1 MGATFSAP
9 FLTDPGDPA
18 SYTVGTGSLPGVK
31 LSGLG
36 IDHPPL
42 SKAEVT
48 ERVQLCLYFPWPV
61 LGRTLPLPLYT
72 YIYIYMAQVVIKTA
86 ESLNVL

>member
-1 MGATFSAP
+1 MGVRFSAP

-36 IDHPPL
+36 IDNPPL
-42 SKAEVT
+42 SNAEVT
-48 ERVQLCLYFPWPV
+48 ERVELCLYFPWPI
-61 LGRTLPLPLYT
+61 LGRTSL
-72 YIYIYMAQVVIKTA
+72 YIYIYIYTHKVIEKDGRD
-86 ESLNVL
+86 LKPL